1 MVSEADVTSRFNKF
15 ADQEPPE
22 GSSQGMGQGNTAYC
36 QTSPLYVDGKDGAA
50 GKFVSLAQE
59 AKIAT
64 EDVKVPT
71 SNAILSV
78 CKSLVAGGVAG
89 GV

>member
-1 MVSEADVTSRFNKF
+1 MVSQTDVTSRFKKF

-50 GKFVSLAQE
+50 GKFVSLAEE
-59 AKIAT
+59 ARLAT
-64 EDVKVPT
+64 EEVKAPT
-71 SNAILSV
+71 SNAILSI
-78 CKSLVAGGVAG
+78 CKSLIAGGVAG